1 MKNGCKDFVSPT
13 LDKLGIEKY
22 FDNRLNDIIFA
33 QVALEMRN
41 SRGVGATETRHL
53 IDELHE
59 YILYLYEHIEQLE
72 RDKRYLLSQ
81 RLKEKYKN
89 IQTKER

>member
-13 LDKLGIEKY
+13 LDRLGIEKY

-59 YILYLYEHIEQLE
+59 YILYLYKHIYKTVLFPLQRME
-72 RDKRYLLSQ
+72 KRAVCRQ
-81 RLKEKYKN
+81 
-89 IQTKER
+89 QQVQ